1 LLSNCG
7 ANCGPNYQEKKI
19 VYFYKMGKAN
29 TEDTLRLA
37 KERFDEL
44 GLKKV
49 IISTS
54 FGDTAIKALDYF
66 KGEELVVITSMY
78 GHREPGKES
87 IKPENRQKLEEAGA
101 KIINTTHLFAG
112 IDRSINRRYGGITL
126 TQFMGQVFKMLGEGF
141 KVCAEMGGMAADC
154 GGIPV
159 DEEVMAIAGTSRGCD
174 TAVVLVPAHS
184 NDFFRLQQFKEI
196 VCLPRVRS
204 LRAGTPHL

>member
-1 LLSNCG
+1 MLSNCE
-7 ANCGPNYQEKKI
+7 ANSEHNYQEKKI
-19 VYFYKMGKAN
+19 VYFNKMGLTN

-49 IISTS
+49 IISSS
-54 FGDTAIKALDYF
+54 FGDTAVKALDYF
-66 KGEELVVITSMY
+66 KGGELVVITSMY

-112 IDRSINRRYGGITL
+112 LDRTIDRKYGGITH
-126 TQFMGQVFKMLGEGF
+126 TQLMGQVFKMLSEGF
-141 KVCAEMGGMAADC
+141 KVCAEMAGMAADC

-174 TAVVLVPAHS
+174 TAVVLIPANS
-184 NDFFRLQQFKEI
+184 NDFFRLQFKEI
-196 VCLPRVRS
+196 VCLPRVKLQYPS
-204 LRAGTPHL
+204 KI